1 MYFIFSDSA
10 SDRFE
15 RLCNHT
21 LNLTVKPLQL
31 DSVESQPNA
40 CIVLEL
46 KNSMTLLLDICEHL
60 KEQKF
65 QGLVYVLSE
74 AFDKR
79 QDTLMHKVLTSY
91 GLDAYI
97 VNGRESTEQALEWV
111 CRHST
116 DSRQRSNK
124 PDACYDQDLIEELV
138 TSGKMTVYYQAQFR
152 SDSLELVAFE
162 ALARLIHDDKPIPL
176 NEVFDV
182 IHERGLWTH
191 LTRSTLSNSLQNH
204 HALFAR
210 YSEANLAVN
219 LSAKELSEAS
229 FSEQFKAF
237 MNDAPIA
244 HPRLMFELTENELYS
259 TRSSVSRN
267 LLLIKGKGARLSID
281 DYGTG
286 LSNAARLTT
295 APFDE
300 VKLDKSFIQN
310 IHDISEHSFAKSTA
324 EIARTLHMK
333 TVAEGVEDQR
343 TLDCIRELGI
353 DQVQGFLL
361 HKPQSFEQLMETDIR
376 LA

>member
-1 MYFIFSDSA
+1 MYFIFSDSE

-15 RLCNHT
+15 YLCNQT

-31 DSVESQPNA
+31 DSVEGQPNA
-40 CIVLEL
+40 CLILEL

-60 KEQKF
+60 KAQNF

-116 DSRQRSNK
+116 DKRHSNDS
-124 PDACYDQDLIEELV
+124 PEACYDKDMIEGLIL
-138 TSGKMTVYYQAQFR
+138 SGQMTVHYQAQFQ

-162 ALARLIHDDKPIPL
+162 ALARLIYDGKAIPL

-182 IHERGLWTH
+182 IHERGLWAE
-191 LTRSTLSNSLQNH
+191 LTQSTLNNALKTH
-204 HALFAR
+204 HQLFER
-210 YSEANLAVN
+210 YSEANLAIN
-219 LSAKELSEAS
+219 LSAKELSEDS
-229 FSEQFKAF
+229 FSRRFKDF
-237 MNDAPIA
+237 MSEAPIA
-244 HPRLMFELTENELYS
+244 HSRLMFELTENELYS
-259 TRSSVSRN
+259 TRSSVARN

-324 EIARTLHMK
+324 EIARTLQMK

-376 LA
+376 LT

>member
-1 MYFIFSDSA
+1 MYFIFSDSETA
-10 SDRFE
+10 RFE
-15 RLCNHT
+15 QLCKKA
-21 LNLTVKPLQL
+21 LNLDVKPLQL
-31 DSVESQPNA
+31 DSVVHQPQA
-40 CIVLEL
+40 CLVLEL
-46 KNSMTLLLDICEHL
+46 KSSMTLLLDICEHL
-60 KEQKF
+60 KQQDFE
-65 QGLVYVLSE
+65 GLVYVLSE
-74 AFDKR
+74 ALDKR

-111 CRHST
+111 CQHST
-116 DSRQRSNK
+116 NSRSRSV
-124 PDACYDQDLIEELV
+124 PQESLYDKELIHELV
-138 TSGKMTVYYQAQFR
+138 VAGKMTVHYQAQFQ

-162 ALARLIHDDKPIPL
+162 ALARLYHEGKSVPL

-182 IHERGLWTH
+182 IHERSLWSY
-191 LTRSTLSNSLQNH
+191 LTQSTLKNSLETH
-204 HALFAR
+204 HLLFER
-210 YSEANLAVN
+210 YPHANLAIN
-219 LSAKELSEAS
+219 LSAKELSEES
-229 FSEQFKAF
+229 FSDQFKTF
-237 MNDAPIA
+237 LNDSPIA
-244 HPRLMFELTENELYS
+244 HPRLMFELTETELYS

-300 VKLDKSFIQN
+300 LKLDKSFIQN

-343 TLDCIRELGI
+343 TLDCVRELGI
-353 DQVQGFLL
+353 EQVQGFLL
-361 HKPQSFEQLMETDIR
+361 HKPQSFDDLMSTDIR
-376 LA
+376 LT